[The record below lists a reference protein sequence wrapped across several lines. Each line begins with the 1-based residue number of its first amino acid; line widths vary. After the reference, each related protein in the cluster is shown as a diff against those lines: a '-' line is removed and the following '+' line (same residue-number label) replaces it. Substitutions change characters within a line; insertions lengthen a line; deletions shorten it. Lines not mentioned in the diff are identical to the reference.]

1 MTPTNDSP
9 SYSGGIS
16 SVSPVNQIATFMQV
30 GKEWKIDYGAI
41 SFALRNALGLGYI
54 HRLLQ
59 QPGEQIH
66 ALDLLASGG
75 GEMPEAERLKGR
87 RIRPDENLA
96 PIGSGDLG
104 PLLDERAK
112 REYRNRISALNQEL
126 DQLRDQGTLNVFSG
140 RDYRRRAEIEF
151 EIEALA
157 RQLAQAVGIFGRDRP
172 SGSAAER
179 ARLNVTRAVRAA
191 VQKIAERNAA
201 LGELLAASIK
211 TGAFC
216 AYLPN
221 PQTRVEWRLAAN
233 DMSEAASTGV
243 VTAASP
249 PETDGEPSRY
259 QTRFVG
265 REHERELLTDC
276 LSRTVGGNGRVMILT
291 GPPGIGKTRIAR
303 EAGHDAQ
310 GHEFVVLSGNCYDRD
325 DSVPFTPFVE
335 AIERLLG
342 PNQNPAALRQMLG
355 GQGPELSRLLPQLR
369 LLFPER
375 PTLLQSSPEQSRR
388 VLFNAV
394 QEFIRRQSSA
404 KPLLL
409 VLEDLHWA
417 DDGTLSLLIHL
428 ARSISSMKLMIIAT
442 HRNDSIDMKPPL
454 TKALEELAHLGV
466 VVQIPLRGL
475 PQPAVAQMIAGLSGT
490 EPPPASVELI
500 SSSTDGNPLFV
511 EELVRHLAQDQR
523 NENVFQRL
531 DAGEIALP
539 HSLRL
544 LIGQR
549 LALVSGATALFLRTA
564 AVIGRS
570 FNFSLL
576 EAATRAEP
584 DELVDAL
591 EEAEKAGLISSRLEY
606 PEAQFRF
613 RHELIRRAVLDE
625 ISLARRQR
633 IHLSVAEAMEQLYSA
648 LSHEHSDDLAHH
660 FWSAGAAADPAKTL
674 RYLQMAGEKAVQSSA
689 NVKAIGHFREA
700 LQLLGTLAGTAERQ
714 RKKLLL
720 QSLLGTALIAVEVF
734 SSQEVQKV

>member
-179 ARLNVTRAVRAA
+179 ARLNVTRA
-191 VQKIAERNAA
+191 
-201 LGELLAASIK
+201 
-211 TGAFC
+211 
-216 AYLPN
+216 
-221 PQTRVEWRLAAN
+221 EWRLAAN

>member
-1 MTPTNDSP
+1 
-9 SYSGGIS
+9 
-16 SVSPVNQIATFMQV
+16 
-30 GKEWKIDYGAI
+30 
-41 SFALRNALGLGYI
+41 
-54 HRLLQ
+54 
-59 QPGEQIH
+59 
-66 ALDLLASGG
+66 
-75 GEMPEAERLKGR
+75 
-87 RIRPDENLA
+87 
-96 PIGSGDLG
+96 
-104 PLLDERAK
+104 
-112 REYRNRISALNQEL
+112 
-126 DQLRDQGTLNVFSG
+126 
-140 RDYRRRAEIEF
+140 
-151 EIEALA
+151 
-157 RQLAQAVGIFGRDRP
+157 
-172 SGSAAER
+172 
-179 ARLNVTRAVRAA
+179 
-191 VQKIAERNAA
+191 
-201 LGELLAASIK
+201 
-211 TGAFC
+211 
-216 AYLPN
+216 
-221 PQTRVEWRLAAN
+221 
-233 DMSEAASTGV
+233 
-243 VTAASP
+243 
-249 PETDGEPSRY
+249 
-259 QTRFVG
+259 
-265 REHERELLTDC
+265 
-276 LSRTVGGNGRVMILT
+276 
-291 GPPGIGKTRIAR
+291 
-303 EAGHDAQ
+303 
-310 GHEFVVLSGNCYDRD
+310 
-325 DSVPFTPFVE
+325 
-335 AIERLLG
+335 
-342 PNQNPAALRQMLG
+342 MLG